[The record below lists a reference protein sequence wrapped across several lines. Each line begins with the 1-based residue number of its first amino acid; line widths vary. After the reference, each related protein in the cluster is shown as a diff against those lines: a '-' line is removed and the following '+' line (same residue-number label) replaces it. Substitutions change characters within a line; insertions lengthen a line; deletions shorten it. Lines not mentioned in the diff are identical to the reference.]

1 MKSCISVFLVSVF
14 LLVSGISSAQNFLS
28 ENFNADTIPSGW
40 SVDDQGAGACR
51 WMVHVS
57 STAVPMLG
65 SNYLFVNS
73 DSAGPGTVG
82 NETITSPLIPLNAGS
97 QVFLSFQH
105 FFRKRI
111 NRQDTGR
118 VEIFFNGNWVK
129 ALEIVTSTG
138 NLSNPA
144 SELLNVSAWAGPE
157 FRVRFHYKSL
167 RAWYWAIDNIK
178 VFTPPA
184 AVLGVAGRQNLSSPC
199 GIAVPFPITIKI
211 KNFGSQMQSGFP
223 VSYQGAGQTAVT
235 ETFSDSIYPG
245 DSASYTFALPFST
258 SAVGNINLVAWT
270 SLAGDTNSLNDSIS
284 KQAFLAPGSFPLVD
298 FTGFTGAN
306 LAQIHPGWVEAAGLN
321 AITGNSAWT
330 SADATQTQSLGSE
343 TIKVNLYTTSTREW
357 IISPAFKTGADVNL
371 KFKLALT
378 DYISP
383 GTDAMGTDD
392 SLIVKISTNCGLSW
406 QNLRVY
412 TAADALTNQFVN
424 QAVSLAAYAGQVVKV
439 AFYATDGSF
448 DDANDYDIH
457 IDDVRLGV
465 LSPNDMEMAELIIPS
480 GNCGV
485 PASFPVKV
493 RVFNSGSLS
502 ISSLPLSYQV
512 QGQTV
517 VSQIFPLSLAPAA
530 DTILEFSTPV
540 SLATTGNFF
549 ISAWGN
555 LSGDANPG
563 DDSVLA
569 VPFSRVGDSFALQ
582 NFTGF
587 NGTNLSAGWTEATG
601 FNASTTG
608 TAAWNPSATVQTSG
622 LGSETAKINLYT
634 TFKQDWI
641 ISPAIGLSSGKALRF
656 KIALTNWNAMEVDS
670 MGTDDSLAVRIS
682 TDCGQSWQ
690 MLKLYSSA
698 DNLSNQLITQ
708 NLPLTA
714 FIGQTIQIGF
724 YASEGTVDD
733 ANDYDIHIDDI
744 ELISL
749 NPSDVGVTSLILP
762 SLDCGLPPS
771 LPVKVNIGNL
781 GTQPQTGFGI
791 SYSINSG
798 TPVSETF
805 SGTLAVGQE
814 QVFQF
819 ATAADFSAAGSYV
832 IKAWTSL
839 SGDQDISNDTST
851 SAVLSTTPELL
862 TSINFTGFDGTNL
875 STVFPGWSEKVGQIP
890 AGSVSTWQ
898 ASNPSQTTALGSATA
913 RVGLSGISKREWI
926 LSPGFK
932 PAAQSEVR
940 FRLAVTDRNFSVP
953 DFMGSD
959 DSLVVKITTDCGQN
973 WTFLRAFTAQNN
985 LSNVLTNFT
994 ADLSAFAGQTCQLGF
1009 FATDGNIDNLEDFE
1023 IHLDDVQTGP
1033 LTTGV
1038 QNYISMP
1045 AAISLVPNPATAQVS
1060 IRGLAENTAL
1070 PRFFS
1075 ASGKEFFPARIS
1087 GSGLNFDISNL
1098 QAGYYLVRCGN
1109 SVAPLLVH

>member
-1 MKSCISVFLVSVF
+1 MKFNISTFLIPLF
-14 LLVSGISSAQNFLS
+14 LLVSGISSAQDFLS
-28 ENFNADTIPSGW
+28 ENFNADAIPSGW
-40 SVDDQGAGACR
+40 AVDDQGAGACR
-51 WMVHVS
+51 WMVHAS
-57 STAVPMLG
+57 SSAVPMLG

-73 DSAGPGTVG
+73 DSAGPATVG
-82 NETITSPLIPLNAGS
+82 DETITSPLIPLNAGS

-105 FFRKRI
+105 FFRKR
-111 NRQDTGR
+111 NGRQDTGR
-118 VEIFFNGNWVK
+118 VEVFFNGNWIK
-129 ALEIVTSTG
+129 ALEFAANTG
-138 NLSNPA
+138 TASNPA

-157 FRVRFHYKSL
+157 FRVRFQYKSL

-184 AVLGVAGRQNLSSPC
+184 ADLGVAGIQNLSSPC
-199 GIAVPFPITIKI
+199 GLAVPFPITVKI
-211 KNFGSQMQSGFP
+211 KNYGSQLQSGFP
-223 VSYQGAGQTAVT
+223 LSYQGAAQAAVT
-235 ETFSDSIYPG
+235 ETFSDSILPG
-245 DSASYTFALPFST
+245 DSASYTFSTPFST
-258 SAVGNINLVAWT
+258 SVSGNLNVISWT
-270 SLAGDTNSLNDSIS
+270 SLAGDTNSINDSTTA
-284 KQAFLAPGSFPLVD
+284 QAFLAPGSFTLVD

-306 LAQIHPGWVEAAGLN
+306 LAQIHPGWAEATGLN
-321 AITGNSAWT
+321 AATGNSAWT
-330 SADATQTQSLGSE
+330 SADVTQIQSFGSE
-343 TIKVNLYTTSTREW
+343 TIKVNLYTDFRREW
-357 IISPAFKTGADVNL
+357 VITPAFKAGADVNL

-378 DYISP
+378 DYLSP
-383 GTDAMGTDD
+383 AAATMGSDD

-424 QAVSLAAYAGQVVKV
+424 QAVSLAAYAGQVVKI
-439 AFYATDGSF
+439 AFYAADGNV
-448 DDANDYDIH
+448 DDSNDYDIH
-457 IDDVRLGV
+457 LDDVRLRV

-485 PASFPVKV
+485 PATFPVKV
-493 RVFNSGSLS
+493 RVVNSGSLS

-512 QGQTV
+512 QGQTI
-517 VSQIFPLSLAPAA
+517 VSQNFSISLAPAA

-540 SLATTGNFF
+540 ALSTQGNFF

-555 LSGDANPG
+555 LPGDANSI

-569 VPFSRVGDSFALQ
+569 VPFSRAGESFPLQ

-587 NGTNLSAGWTEATG
+587 NGSNLANGWAEASG
-601 FNASTTG
+601 FNASTAG
-608 TAAWNPSATVQTSG
+608 AGWNPSASVQTTG

-634 TFKQDWI
+634 NFKQDWI
-641 ISPAIGLSSGKALRF
+641 ISPAIGLSTGKALRF
-656 KIALTNWNAMEVDS
+656 KIALTNWNGMEIDS
-670 MGTDDSLAVRIS
+670 MGSDDSLAVKIS

-708 NLPLTA
+708 TIPLTA
-714 FIGQTIQIGF
+714 YIGQTIRIGF

-733 ANDYDIHIDDI
+733 ASDYDMHIDDI

-749 NPSDVGVTSLILP
+749 NPADVGVTSLILP

-819 ATAADFSAAGSYV
+819 ATPADFSAAGSYV

-862 TSINFTGFDGTNL
+862 TGINFTGFDGTNL
-875 STVFPGWSEKVGQIP
+875 STLFPGWSEKSGQIP
-890 AGSVSTWQ
+890 SGSVSTWQ
-898 ASNPSQTTALGSATA
+898 ASNGSQTTALGSATA

-940 FRLAVTDRNFSVP
+940 FRLAVTDRNFSVS

-985 LSNVLTNFT
+985 LSNVLTNYT

-1023 IHLDDVQTGP
+1023 IHLDDLKTGP
-1033 LTTGV
+1033 LTTEV
-1038 QNYISMP
+1038 QNLISM
-1045 AAISLVPNPATAQVS
+1045 ASAISLVPNPAIAQVS
-1060 IRGLAENTAL
+1060 IRGLAENSAL

-1087 GSGLNFDISNL
+1087 GSGFNFDISNL
-1098 QAGYYLVRCGN
+1098 QSGYYLVRCGN

>member
-1 MKSCISVFLVSVF
+1 MKSCISIFLLPVFLF
-14 LLVSGISSAQNFLS
+14 VSGISSAQNFLS
-28 ENFNADTIPSGW
+28 ENFNANTIPSGW
-40 SVDDQGAGACR
+40 TVDDQGVGDCR
-51 WMVHVS
+51 WMVHAT

-73 DSAGPGTVG
+73 DSAGASTVG
-82 NETITSPLIPLNAGS
+82 DETITSPLIPLNAGS

-105 FFRKRI
+105 FFRKRN

-118 VEIFFNGNWVK
+118 VEVFFNGSWIK
-129 ALEIVTSTG
+129 ALEFIASTG
-138 NLSNPA
+138 TASSPA

-184 AVLGVAGRQNLSSPC
+184 ADLGVAGIQNLSSPC
-199 GIAVPFPITIKI
+199 GLAVPFPITVKI
-211 KNFGSQMQSGFP
+211 KNYGSQLQSGFP
-223 VSYQGAGQTAVT
+223 LSYQGAGQSPVT
-235 ETFSDSIYPG
+235 ETFTDSINPG
-245 DSASYTFALPFST
+245 DSASYTFALPFS
-258 SAVGNINLVAWT
+258 SAASGNINLAAWT
-270 SLAGDTNSLNDSIS
+270 SLTGDANSLNDSS
-284 KQAFLAPGSFPLVD
+284 SAPAFLAPGSFPLVD
-298 FTGFTGAN
+298 FSGFTGAN
-306 LAQIHPGWVEAAGLN
+306 LAQIHPGWAEATGLN
-321 AITGNSAWT
+321 AAIGNSAWT
-330 SADATQTQSLGSE
+330 SAANSQIQSLGSE
-343 TIKVNLYTTSTREW
+343 TIKVNLYTTGTRAW
-357 IISPAFKTGADVNL
+357 ITTPAFKAGTDVNL

-378 DYISP
+378 DYLNP
-383 GTDAMGTDD
+383 GVATMGSDD

-412 TAADALTNQFVN
+412 TVDDALTNLFVN
-424 QAVSLAAYAGQVVKV
+424 QAVSLAAYAGQVVKI
-439 AFYATDGSF
+439 AFYATEASV
-448 DDANDYDIH
+448 DDTEDYDIH
-457 IDDVRLGV
+457 LDDIQLGV
-465 LSPNDMEMAELIIPS
+465 LSPNDMEMAELIVPG

-485 PASFPVKV
+485 SASFPVKV
-493 RVFNSGSLS
+493 RVVNSGSLS
-502 ISSLPLSYQV
+502 ISSLPLSYRV
-512 QGQTV
+512 QGQAV
-517 VSQIFPLSLAPAA
+517 VSQVFPVSLLPAA
-530 DTILEFSTPV
+530 DTVLEFSTPV
-540 SLATTGNFF
+540 SAGQGNFF

-569 VPFSRVGDSFALQ
+569 VPFSRAGESFALQ

-587 NGTNLSAGWTEATG
+587 TGTNLAAGWTEATG
-601 FNASTTG
+601 FNASTAG
-608 TAAWNPSATVQTSG
+608 SAWTTSATVQTSG
-622 LGSETAKINLYT
+622 LGTETAKINLYT

-641 ISPAIGLSSGKALRF
+641 ISPAINFSTGKALRF
-656 KIALTNWNAMEVDS
+656 KLALTNWNTMDVDS

-690 MLKLYSSA
+690 LLKLYSSA

-708 NLPLTA
+708 TIPLTA
-714 FIGQTIQIGF
+714 YIGQTIRIGF

-733 ANDYDIHIDDI
+733 ESDYDLHIDDI

-749 NPSDVGVTSLILP
+749 NPADVGVTSLILP
-762 SLDCGLPPS
+762 SLDCGLPSS

-781 GTQPQTGFGI
+781 GTQAQSGFGI
-791 SYSINSG
+791 SYSINAG

-814 QVFQF
+814 QVYQF
-819 ATAADFSAAGSYV
+819 AAPADFSAAGSYV

-862 TSINFTGFDGTNL
+862 TGINFTGFDGTNL
-875 STVFPGWSEKVGQIP
+875 STLFPGWSEKTGQIP

-898 ASNPSQTTALGSATA
+898 ASNASQTTALGSATA

-932 PAAQSEVR
+932 PAPQSELR
-940 FRLAVTDRNFSVP
+940 FRLAVTDRNFSVS

-973 WTFLRAFTAQNN
+973 WTFLRAFTAQNK

-1023 IHLDDVQTGP
+1023 IHLDDVKTGP
-1033 LTTGV
+1033 LTTEV
-1038 QNYISMP
+1038 QNLISMA

-1060 IRGLAENTAL
+1060 IRGLVENTAH

-1087 GSGLNFDISNL
+1087 GSGFNFDISNL